1 MIATKTV
8 HLSKKPDIAV
18 PAKSR
23 VTELCGNLCSRCA
36 LFRTHSFKKSLFCAP
51 CSVELMLTV
60 VFGVRIFRAF
70 LLHLLLKLL
79 DHRDN
84 LNRGMVAASCDRRG
98 GQEGQKRQHDSHGSG
113 R

>member
-36 LFRTHSFKKSLFCAP
+36 LFRTHSFKKSLYCAP

-60 VFGVRIFRAF
+60 VFGVGISKTVCFNGKDAGHLKF
-70 LLHLLLKLL
+70 L
-79 DHRDN
+79 
-84 LNRGMVAASCDRRG
+84 
-98 GQEGQKRQHDSHGSG
+98 
-113 R
+113 